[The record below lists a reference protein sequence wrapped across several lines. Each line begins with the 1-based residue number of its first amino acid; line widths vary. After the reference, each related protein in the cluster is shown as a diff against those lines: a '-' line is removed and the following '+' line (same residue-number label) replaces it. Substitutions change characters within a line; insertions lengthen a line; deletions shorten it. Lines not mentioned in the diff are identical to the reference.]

1 MNTQRHNCE
10 YTAALHAEVV
20 VVKNEKEL
28 TDTINQSILDLF
40 GWTGLAEPF
49 LVDVSFYTNLQ
60 CNLQFAICSS
70 FG

>member
-49 LVDVSFYTNLQ
+49 
-60 CNLQFAICSS
+60 